1 MNTSS
6 TPVVE
11 KDADPSIAVLHGL
24 SFLDKLLPLWI
35 ILAMLAGIAVG
46 YVLPEIGGVIN
57 SLQVDSVSLPIAIGL
72 IWMMYPPLA
81 SVKYRELGK
90 VKTAGKML
98 GMSTVLNW
106 LVGPFLMFGL
116 AFLFLP
122 DMPAF
127 RDGIILVGLARC
139 IAMVL
144 VWNMLAGGDNE
155 YAAIIVAMNALFQ
168 ILFYSIYA
176 FLFINL
182 LPQSLG
188 LSGSNAVAIQVN
200 PLTIAF
206 SVAVFLGVPF
216 ALGLITRFWLAGRKG
231 EEWYEGVFLPK
242 LKPTALIGLLFTL
255 VVMFSLEGRAIITLP
270 IDILRVSIPLLFYF
284 IIMFTSSYLL
294 AWKAGLKYEETV
306 TTSFTAASNNFELAI
321 AVAVSVFGI
330 TSGQAFAAVIG
341 PLIEVPTMIGLVYLS
356 LWFGRL
362 LYSPLPREKAS
373 AIAEDGHVSG
383 DPYPAEGTAGG
394 GAYESIKK

>member
-1 MNTSS
+1 MNEMNSS
-6 TPVVE
+6 SAPAIE
-11 KDADPSIAVLHGL
+11 NDGDASVAILHGL
-24 SFLDKLLPLWI
+24 SFLDKLLPVWI
-35 ILAMLAGIAVG
+35 ILAMLAGVAVG
-46 YVLPEIGGVIN
+46 YVLPETGSVIN

-98 GMSTVLNW
+98 GLSTILNW

-168 ILFYSIYA
+168 IAFYSIYA

-182 LPQSLG
+182 LPESLG
-188 LSGSNAVAIQVN
+188 LSGSNAVAIHVN
-200 PLTIAF
+200 PLTIAV
-206 SVAVFLGVPF
+206 SVAVFLGVPL
-216 ALGLITRFWLAGRKG
+216 AMGLITRLVLAGRKG
-231 EEWYEGVFLPK
+231 EEWYERVFLPR

-255 VVMFSLEGRAIITLP
+255 VVMFSLEGRAIVTLP
-270 IDILRVSIPLLFYF
+270 IDLLRVAVPLLFYF
-284 IIMFTSSYLL
+284 IIMFAFSYLL
-294 AWKAGLKYEETV
+294 AWKAGLNYEETV

-356 LWFGRL
+356 LWLGRML
-362 LYSPLPREKAS
+362 FKRRATDKAS
-373 AIAEDGHVSG
+373 PFGGDNLASG
-383 DPYPAEGTAGG
+383 NTHSADASNWRKEL
-394 GAYESIKK
+394 